1 VCELRPDVLCDVV
14 RVRNY
19 DDFLSLTSDHEAMTV
34 AASLEVL
41 DAGVQEVSQTLRA
54 GLVEDCSD
62 GVVEARARLPD
73 DLIVILSEGHVIDQM
88 HLAHR
93 GQGWKRRNVAHVEL
107 ARDCVV
113 RVLTVWFSA
122 LFVLEL
128 LEQVIVLL

>member
-1 VCELRPDVLCDVV
+1 
-14 RVRNY
+14 
-19 DDFLSLTSDHEAMTV
+19 MTV

-73 DLIVILSEGHVIDQM
+73 DLIVILSEGRVIDQM